1 MASSA
6 GNRRGPPGST
16 EVTTLV
22 PGPKSKMRNPNKGFS
37 SDGGPDPSVLRPSI
51 AVSVTGV
58 KQTLQA
64 LENGTQEVIKYIQI
78 KQSCISLV
86 YNCGLSGS

>member
-16 EVTTLV
+16 EGTTLV
-22 PGPKSKMRNPNKGFS
+22 PGPKSKMRNLNKGIS
-37 SDGGPDPSVLRPSI
+37 ADGSPDPSVLRPSI

-58 KQTLQA
+58 KQMLQA
-64 LENGTQEVIKYIQI
+64 LENGTQEVIINTYIT
-78 KQSCISLV
+78 
-86 YNCGLSGS
+86 N

>member
-6 GNRRGPPGST
+6 GYRRGPPGST
-16 EVTTLV
+16 EGTTLV
-22 PGPKSKMRNPNKGFS
+22 PGPKSKMRNPNKGFYG
-37 SDGGPDPSVLRPSI
+37 DGPDPSLLRPSI

-64 LENGTQEVIKYIQI
+64 LENGTQEVSYLM
-78 KQSCISLV
+78 STS
-86 YNCGLSGS
+86 NWR

>member
-1 MASSA
+1 MNLVPAPKFKPQSIFSMASSA

-16 EVTTLV
+16 EGTTLV
-22 PGPKSKMRNPNKGFS
+22 PGSKSKMRNPNKSLG
-37 SDGGPDPSVLRPSI
+37 DGGPDPSVLRPSI

-64 LENGTQEVIKYIQI
+64 LENGTQEVI
-78 KQSCISLV
+78 IS
-86 YNCGLSGS
+86 